1 MWVCEETKDDRVMRH
16 KMYHLV
22 GYASGIAGP
31 DQRVGEGPVVIKKSP
46 FLHELN
52 QRVALNWAATLTTP
66 PEPTVSTDIII
77 ANACT
82 SLAKITSELTT
93 KREQFCVLGGD
104 HASAIGTW
112 SGVYD
117 AVHQSGDIGLIWI
130 DAHMDSH
137 TPQTSESGNIHG
149 MPLACLLGQG
159 YSSLT
164 SILNTAPKIKPQH
177 LCLIG
182 VRSFE
187 GGEAAFLK
195 NMNVKVYF
203 MEEVKQRG
211 FEAILK
217 EAVDYVSRGT
227 IGYGITLDI
236 DAIDPL
242 EAPGVDVPEADGIKV
257 KELKRGLQSVAADNR
272 LLATEIVEFDP
283 SHDKEQMTEKLIISF
298 IEILAS
304 AK

>member
-1 MWVCEETKDDRVMRH
+1 MRH
-16 KMYHLV
+16 EKYHLL

-31 DQRVGEGPVVIKKSP
+31 DQRVGEGPIVIKQSP
-46 FLHELN
+46 FLNEL
-52 QRVALNWAATLTTP
+52 AK
-66 PEPTVSTDIII
+66 TVSLEWGVMVKTPANPQISTELII
-77 ANACT
+77 AEACT
-82 SLAKITSELTT
+82 TLAKNTSQLTRM
-93 KREQFCVLGGD
+93 RERFCVLGGD

-117 AVHQSGDIGLIWI
+117 AVHELGDVGLIWI

-149 MPLACLLGQG
+149 MPLACLLGEG

-164 SILNTAPKIKPQH
+164 SILHESPKIKPHH

-187 GGEAAFLK
+187 RGEADFLRHL
-195 NMNVKVYF
+195 NVKIYF
-203 MEEVKQRG
+203 MDEVKRRG
-211 FEAILK
+211 FDVVFAEAL
-217 EAVDYVSRGT
+217 DYVNRDT
-227 IGYGITLDI
+227 IGYGVTLDI

-242 EAPGVDVPEADGIKV
+242 EAPGVDVPEENGIS
-257 KELKRGLQSVAADNR
+257 LDDITRGFKQVATDNR

-283 SHDKEQMTEKLIISF
+283 SHDKNQMTEKLIVSLIDV
-298 IEILAS
+298 LAS
-304 AK
+304 GEKQGK

>member
-1 MWVCEETKDDRVMRH
+1 MRH

-31 DQRVGEGPVVIKKSP
+31 DQRVGEGPVVLKQSP

-52 QRVALNWAATLTTP
+52 QTISLNWAAMITTP
-66 PEPTVSTDIII
+66 AEPNVTTDIII

-82 SLAKITSELTT
+82 SLAKITSEFT
-93 KREQFCVLGGD
+93 KHHEQFCVLGGD

-117 AVHQSGDIGLIWI
+117 AIHESGDLGLIWI

-149 MPLACLLGQG
+149 MPLACLLGYG

-164 SILNTAPKIKPQH
+164 SILQSAPKIKPQH

-195 NMNVKVYF
+195 SLNIKIYF
-203 MEEVKQRG
+203 MDEVKQRG
-211 FEAILK
+211 FETVLK
-217 EAVDYVSRGT
+217 EAVEYVNRGT

-257 KELKRGLQSVAADNR
+257 KDLKRGLESVATDKR

-283 SHDKEQMTEKLIISF
+283 SHDKEQMTEKLIVSLIDIF
-298 IEILAS
+298 AS